1 MHYSKNEKSFLMSLK
16 DLSEKEQ
23 ASFIELFSK
32 ETGRTFTA
40 VQRKYKRLTGIY
52 ITDPARERRKTKT
65 TEVTAL
71 HYPEPSKEVPVTT
84 VTINKN
90 IQVLEIIEQWNLSYN
105 LGKVLENL
113 LEKKD
118 FKTTM
123 FFLER
128 EIRHH
133 ENNL

>member
-23 ASFIELFSK
+23 ASFLELFSK

-52 ITDPARERRKTKT
+52 ITDPAIERKKIKT
-65 TEVTAL
+65 TEVATL
-71 HYPEPSKEVPVTT
+71 HYPEPSKELPVTT
-84 VTINKN
+84 VTISKN
-90 IQVLEIIEQWNLSYN
+90 IRVLEIIEQWNLSYN
-105 LGKVLENL
+105 LGKVLESL
-113 LEKKD
+113 LERKD
-118 FKTTM
+118 IKTAL

-128 EIRHH
+128 ENKHH
-133 ENNL
+133 ENSL

>member
-1 MHYSKNEKSFLMSLK
+1 MHYSKNEKAFLMSLK

-23 ASFIELFSK
+23 ASFLELFSK
-32 ETGRTFTA
+32 ETRRTFLA

-52 ITDPARERRKTKT
+52 LTDPAIERKKAKT
-65 TEVTAL
+65 TEVASL
-71 HYPEPSKEVPVTT
+71 HCAEVSKELPAMT

-113 LEKKD
+113 LERKD
-118 FKTTM
+118 IKTAL

-128 EIRHH
+128 ENKHY
-133 ENNL
+133 ENSL